1 MSDVIFLY
9 RYTRRWILFP
19 KWRSS
24 VSLIRSVHAAWPTL
38 SASDIRLVFRYTRR
52 WIHYGLFAHIG
63 ICTVIGAVEGVF
75 GR

>member
-9 RYTRRWILFP
+9 RYTRRWALSP
-19 KWRSS
+19 KWRS
-24 VSLIRSVHAAWPTL
+24 IQAAWPTVSNRDL
-38 SASDIRLVFRYTRR
+38 RLIARYTRR

-63 ICTVIGAVEGVF
+63 VCTLVGAVEGVF